1 MKRPDINIFM
11 DCLTAVQHQKK
22 KAFNLLFEE
31 IEYDTRDKEKFVMEQ
46 IEKLK
51 EMQENYL
58 TMIDY
63 QHVLENVQ
71 HLLPKI

>member
-1 MKRPDINIFM
+1 M